1 MCLNQNLDMKAKIS
15 KYAGVARQAEAA
27 LGSRIQV
34 QGKSVETFG
43 PESHIRGVGRP
54 SLGFNSPVSFT
65 HTSASGGAEI
75 IKLGDATGA
84 VASQASYAAITNY
97 DSGTPYTNTVLN
109 DLLRNG
115 MEVGLVNYE
124 VGAASQFNSAIDYG
138 SVNHGGSFATR
149 PIQNTVLLSKRN
161 TQQNALLLTLDF
173 SGQGIVLD
181 VFNAVFI
188 TCAASATI
196 TQWTMLPSAVVQ

>member
-1 MCLNQNLDMKAKIS
+1 MNTKIS

-43 PESHIRGVGRP
+43 AESHIRGVGRP
-54 SLGFNSPVSFT
+54 SLGFNSPVSFS
-65 HTSASGGAEI
+65 HTAAAAAAEV

-84 VASQASYAAITNY
+84 VASQSSYAAITDY
-97 DSGTPYTNTVLN
+97 TSGTPYNNRVLN

-115 MEVGLVNYE
+115 MEVGTVNYE
-124 VGAASQFNSAIDYG
+124 VGTASQFNSAINYG
-138 SVNHGGSFATR
+138 SINHGGSFATR
-149 PIQNTVLLSKRN
+149 PIQNTILLSKRN

-181 VFNAVFI
+181 VFNALFI
-188 TCAASATI
+188 TCAASSTI

>member
-1 MCLNQNLDMKAKIS
+1 MNTKIS

-43 PESHIRGVGRP
+43 AESHIRGVGRP

-65 HTSASGGAEI
+65 HTSGVGAFEV

-84 VASQASYAAITNY
+84 VASQASYAAITEY
-97 DSGTPYTNTVLN
+97 KSGTPYTNAVLN

-124 VGAASQFNSAIDYG
+124 VGTSAQFNSAIDYA
-138 SVNHGGSFATR
+138 SINHGGSFATR

-181 VFNAVFI
+181 VFNALFI
-188 TCAASATI
+188 TCAADSTI
-196 TQWTMLPSAVVQ
+196 TQWTMLPTAVVQ

>member
-1 MCLNQNLDMKAKIS
+1 MIFAVQSKFQKMQKS
-15 KYAGVARQAEAA
+15 KYSGVAKQAEAA

-84 VASQASYAAITNY
+84 VAAQAAKTVTNY
-97 DSGTPYTNTVLN
+97 DSGTPYTNAVLN

-124 VGAASQFNSAIDYG
+124 VGAASQFNSALDYG
-138 SVNHGGSFATR
+138 SVNHGGSYATR